1 MKLTKRGKRVRAVGI
16 IIGLYAIYQIT
27 GHIWYVGP
35 GFPTE
40 DLLGYCFDT
49 MIECTLP

>member
-1 MKLTKRGKRVRAVGI
+1 MKLTKRGKRVRAVAIVIGI
-16 IIGLYAIYQIT
+16 YLIYQII
-27 GHIWYVGP
+27 GNLWYVGP

-40 DLLGYCFDT
+40 EFLGYCWGN